1 MKKIIVPIIIIVII
15 VIGIL
20 LYFIVTNSNQNNR
33 KTNKSRETIIEN
45 QENSDRES
53 EVETMQIKVSDKT
66 NTIIYELNDSTA
78 ATELYN
84 QLPLTTEVENFSSN
98 EKIFYP
104 PNELSTENTKR
115 ADSKG
120 EGVLAY
126 YAPWGDVVMFYDSF
140 SSASGLYELGTVVE
154 GSNQIRKLTGEIT
167 VEKIEN
173 KSLSIN
179 LIDERMLE
187 KADYVG
193 CVSGKKV
200 DKSEVF
206 DYEIG
211 ELRTPIITEA
221 PVSIECRVEDIYETF
236 GFENF
241 ILVLVHTFV
250 SDKVLNEKKKI
261 DYQKLKPVLFEFPTY
276 QYLKTGEII
285 KPCMFTKN
293 QTR

>member
-20 LYFIVTNSNQNNR
+20 LYFTVTNSNQNNR

-120 EGVLAY
+120 VN
-126 YAPWGDVVMFYDSF
+126 W
-140 SSASGLYELGTVVE
+140 
-154 GSNQIRKLTGEIT
+154 
-167 VEKIEN
+167 
-173 KSLSIN
+173 
-179 LIDERMLE
+179 
-187 KADYVG
+187 
-193 CVSGKKV
+193 
-200 DKSEVF
+200 
-206 DYEIG
+206 
-211 ELRTPIITEA
+211 TP
-221 PVSIECRVEDIYETF
+221 F
-236 GFENF
+236 NG
-241 ILVLVHTFV
+241 
-250 SDKVLNEKKKI
+250 
-261 DYQKLKPVLFEFPTY
+261 Q
-276 QYLKTGEII
+276 
-285 KPCMFTKN
+285 
-293 QTR
+293 